1 MRFKSL
7 LLYIL
12 IWKKNVHRKDGGAMD
27 IHARLHQLLMERGWT
42 EYRLSRECD
51 LAQTTIGNIFR
62 RNTMP
67 SLATLET
74 ICKGFGIS
82 MSQLF
87 AEEEMVEL
95 TPELKELF
103 DCWIAL
109 APEQKKAAL
118 AMLKAMNHDSL

>member
-1 MRFKSL
+1 
-7 LLYIL
+7 
-12 IWKKNVHRKDGGAMD
+12 MD
-27 IHARLHQLLMERGWT
+27 IHTRLQQLLTERGWT

>member
-1 MRFKSL
+1 
-7 LLYIL
+7 
-12 IWKKNVHRKDGGAMD
+12 MD
-27 IHARLHQLLMERGWT
+27 IHARLHQLLMEHGWT

-62 RNTMP
+62 RNTLP

-103 DCWIAL
+103 DYWIAL

>member
-1 MRFKSL
+1 
-7 LLYIL
+7 
-12 IWKKNVHRKDGGAMD
+12 
-27 IHARLHQLLMERGWT
+27 
-42 EYRLSRECD
+42 
-51 LAQTTIGNIFR
+51 
-62 RNTMP
+62 MP

-103 DCWIAL
+103 DYWIAL

>member
-1 MRFKSL
+1 
-7 LLYIL
+7 
-12 IWKKNVHRKDGGAMD
+12 MD

-87 AEEEMVEL
+87 AEEEMVEPDAFSGGARSHRRDFL
-95 TPELKELF
+95 PRETGHGQERCF
-103 DCWIAL
+103 G
-109 APEQKKAAL
+109 
-118 AMLKAMNHDSL
+118 